1 MKILSKIFFLFLI
14 LPVIVSACSQKV
26 KIKRIKENPDKYD
39 KQYISTEGYI
49 KNIKKKTSKKG
60 NKYTT
65 FYITDKENNS
75 LKVFMWGWK
84 DIEKQKIEKG
94 DKVKVEG
101 IFRKVKY
108 VGKYRFFNEIE
119 AKTVKKKEK
128 EKHKG
133 KKEKHKKK
141 KKKK

>member
-14 LPVIVSACSQKV
+14 LPVIVTAGPQKV
-26 KIKRIKENPDKYD
+26 KIKKIKENPDKYD
-39 KQYISTEGYI
+39 NQYISTEGYI

-84 DIEKQKIEKG
+84 DIEKQKIEEG
-94 DKVKVEG
+94 DKVEVEG

-119 AKTVKKKEK
+119 ADRI
-128 EKHKG
+128 
-133 KKEKHKKK
+133 KKK
-141 KKKK
+141 KKK